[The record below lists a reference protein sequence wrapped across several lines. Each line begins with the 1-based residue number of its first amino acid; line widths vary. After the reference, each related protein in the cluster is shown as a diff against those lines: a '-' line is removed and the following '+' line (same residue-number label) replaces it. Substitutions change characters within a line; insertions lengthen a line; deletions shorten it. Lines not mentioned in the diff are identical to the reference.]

1 MKIEDMKNYGRPMN
15 ESMRD
20 IPEVV
25 MKRIKSTAF
34 TILRRRLGLLKLLRF
49 MILFM
54 CEKKRMSRVDLS
66 PVREKGLEDEEFIK
80 EIIDRTAVFSAL
92 SKVLT
97 KEEALDINYG
107 ITEEVATEM
116 MSCMMP
122 TEDEFLA
129 FDDPLFAAKK
139 YIFALMEADKR
150 VGLHDS
156 VVAEDK
162 ADAFQVNV
170 TYCAF
175 CEIPRLLGIVEA
187 ALPSCYGDDVFFPAV
202 CENIGLRFVR
212 KGTLARGNEFCD
224 FRFERVK

>member
-1 MKIEDMKNYGRPMN
+1 MIHFTVERNRLSKI
-15 ESMRD
+15 
-20 IPEVV
+20 
-25 MKRIKSTAF
+25 
-34 TILRRRLGLLKLLRF
+34 
-49 MILFM
+49 
-54 CEKKRMSRVDLS
+54 DLS
-66 PVREKGLEDEEFIK
+66 QVRKKGLEDEEFIK
-80 EIIDRTAVFSAL
+80 YIIDRTAAFSAL

-97 KEEALDINYG
+97 KGEALDINYE
-107 ITEEVATEM
+107 ITEEVSPEM
-116 MSCMMP
+116 MSHMMP

-139 YIFALMEADKR
+139 YIFALMEADKK

-162 ADAFQVNV
+162 GDAFQVNV

-175 CEIPRLLGIVEA
+175 CEIPKLLGIIEA

-202 CENIGLRFVR
+202 CEKVGLRFVR
-212 KGTLARGNEFCD
+212 KGTIARGNEFCD